1 MSEWRV
7 LLLGGTTATGKS
19 TSGALVAQRVGIA
32 CISADSVWKV
42 LMAATTPETH
52 PGFHYFEPA
61 PEVMAKGA
69 EHLMQLHVAAAQAM
83 TPAIDAFLDWELHER
98 NRFVFQGAWIT
109 PELAARRCASGNT
122 VAVFIDE
129 PDEQE
134 ILNSMLQRSGRTEPL
149 PRQLSISA
157 MACLYGNW
165 LRQEAQRHGVAL
177 VNARP
182 RETLVDRII
191 EAAG

>member
-109 PELAARRCASGNT
+109 PRWPRASTASDEVRAVILDEEKADDIMASIPKRSRRAQPDARQIVVGDAAWRYGQLAPRASN
-122 VAVFIDE
+122 
-129 PDEQE
+129 
-134 ILNSMLQRSGRTEPL
+134 
-149 PRQLSISA
+149 
-157 MACLYGNW
+157 
-165 LRQEAQRHGVAL
+165 
-177 VNARP
+177 
-182 RETLVDRII
+182 
-191 EAAG
+191 